1 MSASLIRRLALLAAL
16 LIAAA
21 PAHAADLAANEALN
35 SIHRIGG
42 DARQLRFEGESATR
56 VWPLYATMAES
67 SGRARLHIAY
77 TNAISVMPE
86 ASNIVV
92 SVNDVAVVR
101 SPIAAGGDVAA
112 LDVELPKGLLKPG
125 YNAVRIAVSQ
135 RHRVDC
141 SLEATYE
148 LWTQVDLASSG
159 LTFPGQ
165 ADPSIVSLD
174 DLPAISPDPNGA
186 NVIHAVTGHA
196 ATLQDLDALMLGAE
210 YVAIRGGFARPEVEV
225 DETIGDKPGL
235 YLVVGDAES
244 LLQRGLDSVARL
256 GSGISFT
263 GSDVA
268 GRTVVVVN
276 GPDDAGVRETLA
288 ALAPPGWDQSR
299 RSTAA
304 GERALVNAGGFRA
317 AGDSRIVLR
326 DLGVDSEDFSGRMY
340 RAGFDIVLPPDFYP
354 ADYDKMSLL
363 IDASYAAGLGAGSQ
377 ILVRVND
384 KEAGSLPLRNPR
396 GDTLRARQVTV
407 SLSALRPGFNH
418 IVIEAQT
425 PTDAD
430 KVCAV
435 DATLAADKRFSLYET
450 TEIVIPRIARIA
462 RLPDLAVTTASGFPY
477 ERAEPATLFVAN
489 KRPLTLGAAATLLA
503 RVAVAARR
511 PMHMRLSDDVNDL
524 MKGSALLFGADGAGA
539 YGLSDRFRLDIP
551 TMKAAW
557 AHAGDAADAADAVSG
572 NQPDNGAKPSGNGEQ
587 NFDQWADTPAS
598 LHPKLD
604 FPAQLHAIY
613 DRYINVHAE
622 DFAVFRKGD
631 DVFTPPPSATL
642 VVAQAKGLAPG
653 STWSLVLAPDDE
665 ALSRG
670 VDALV
675 APTAWSHV
683 EGRAIGLNAKT
694 GGVMTTAS
702 SAPYFIATASLQPAN
717 FRLIAAGWLSSDS
730 DAYSALVLAM
740 AVIFGAVTFAYVRSH
755 GARP

>member
-1 MSASLIRRLALLAAL
+1 MSAFGSRAFALVAAL
-16 LIAAA
+16 LMAAA
-21 PAHAADLAANEALN
+21 PACAADLAPNEAQAREALN
-35 SIHRIGG
+35 SIHRIGA
-42 DARQLRFEGESATR
+42 DSRQLRFEGETASR
-56 VWPLYATMAES
+56 VWPIYAT
-67 SGRARLHIAY
+67 SGETTAQARLHIAY

-92 SVNDVAVVR
+92 SVNDVAVAR
-101 SPIAAGGDVAA
+101 SAIAAGGDLTA

-125 YNAVRIAVSQ
+125 YNALRIAVSQ

-148 LWTQVDLASSG
+148 LWTQVDLATSG

-165 ADPSIVSLD
+165 PDPSIVSLE
-174 DLPAISPDPNGA
+174 DLPAISPGPDGA
-186 NVIHAVTGHA
+186 VVIHAVTGHG
-196 ATLQDLDALMLGAE
+196 ATLQDLDALMLGVE
-210 YVAIRGGFARPEVEV
+210 YVAIRGGFARPEVV
-225 DETIGDKPGL
+225 IDEAIGDKPGL
-235 YLVVGDAES
+235 YLVVGADES
-244 LLQRGLDSVARL
+244 LVQRGLESVARL
-256 GSGISFT
+256 GSGLSFT

-268 GRTVVVVN
+268 GRTVLVVN
-276 GPDDAGVRETLA
+276 GPNDDGVRESLA

-299 RSTAA
+299 RATAA

-317 AGDSRIVLR
+317 AGDSRFVLR
-326 DLGVDSEDFSGRMY
+326 DLGVDSEDFSGRLY

-396 GDTLRARQVTV
+396 GDTLKARQVTV

-418 IVIEAQT
+418 VVIEAQT

-430 KVCAV
+430 KACAV
-435 DATLAADKRFSLYET
+435 DATLAANKRFSLSET

-477 ERAEPATLFVAN
+477 ERVEPATLFVAN

-524 MKGSALLFGADGAGA
+524 MKGSALLFTATGAGSF
-539 YGLSDRFRLDIP
+539 GLSDRFRLDIP
-551 TMKAAW
+551 SMKAAW
-557 AHAGDAADAADAVSG
+557 AHAGDSADGDEPDAV
-572 NQPDNGAKPSGNGEQ
+572 AKPSANGEQ

-598 LHPKLD
+598 VHPKLD
-604 FPAQLHAIY
+604 FPAQMRAIY

-622 DFAVFRKGD
+622 DFAVLRKGD

-642 VVAQAKGLAPG
+642 VVAQAKGVAPG

-665 ALSRG
+665 ALARG

-683 EGRAIGLNAKT
+683 EGRAIALNPKT
-694 GGVMTTAS
+694 GGLITTAS
-702 SAPYFIATASLQPAN
+702 SAPYFIATASLAPAN

-730 DAYSALVLAM
+730 DAYAGLVLAM
-740 AVIFGAVTFAYVRSH
+740 AVVFGAVSFAYVRRR
-755 GARP
+755 GVRP